1 METFSALHVLGALA
15 QETRLRIFR
24 LLVGHGSAGLPA
36 GDIGRKLGLPP
47 ATLSFHVKELAMA
60 GLVSS
65 RQQGRYIHYS
75 TDFAAMRALV
85 GYLSENCC
93 RAGVDA
99 DDGAGSSAPACSPGT
114 EPEPQVFVMP
124 KPSVRPKRSVA

>member
-1 METFSALHVLGALA
+1 METSSALDALGALA

-24 LLVGHGSAGLPA
+24 LLVEHGPAGLPA
-36 GDIGRKLGLPP
+36 GDVGRKLGLPP
-47 ATLSFHVKELAMA
+47 ATLSFHLKELATA
-60 GLVSS
+60 RLVSA

-93 RAGVDA
+93 RASVDGGDGV
-99 DDGAGSSAPACSPGT
+99 PACPT
-114 EPEPQVFVMP
+114 ECMPCAEPERQVLAMP
-124 KPSVRPKRSVA
+124 KPNVRPKRRVA